1 MIRSFKKFADFVNN
15 YREKRHTL
23 NHEIN
28 NILKNN
34 NTQKVLE
41 VGCNIRP
48 LCKQEIIE
56 EYNII
61 LHGIDPDQSIDLKET
76 KTKFEHFE
84 IIDLENFET
93 IEKYDLILLNMVM
106 EHIKDNNI
114 SFRKLSG
121 LLSENGVIICH
132 QPSNL
137 HPFSILNRIL
147 PHDFKEKV
155 LQILLPWS
163 KRGARGWESY
173 YHKCNY
179 FGFKKLC
186 EKNNLKIVSEKFN
199 YNASHYFSFFPP
211 LFLIIVLYE
220 AFIKLLKIKLLCSDF
235 YLLISHKKYSK

>member
-1 MIRSFKKFADFVNN
+1 MLKSFKKFADFVNS
-15 YREKRHTL
+15 YRLKRQIP
-23 NHEIN
+23 NEEIN
-28 NILKNN
+28 NILKT
-34 NTQKVLE
+34 NTRKVLE

-48 LCKQEIIE
+48 LCNQKIIE
-56 EYNII
+56 DYNII
-61 LHGIDPDQSIDLKET
+61 LHGIDPDQSIDFKKT

-84 IIDLENFET
+84 ITDLENFET
-93 IEKYDLILLNMVM
+93 IEKYDLILLSMVM

-114 SFRKLSG
+114 SFRKLAE
-121 LLSENGVIICH
+121 LLSEDGVIICH

-147 PHDFKEKV
+147 SDSLKEKV

-163 KRGARGWESY
+163 KRGARGWKSY

-186 EKNNLKIVSEKFN
+186 AKNNLKIISEKFN

-211 LFLIIVLYE
+211 LFLTIVLYE
-220 AFIKLLKIKLLCSDF
+220 EFIKLLKIKLLCSDF
-235 YLLISHKKYSK
+235 YLLISHKNQN

>member
-15 YREKRHTL
+15 YREKRYTL
-23 NHEIN
+23 NEGLNDIF
-28 NILKNN
+28 KNN
-34 NTQKVLE
+34 NIQKVLE

-48 LCKQEIIE
+48 LCKKKIIE
-56 EYNII
+56 DYNII

-84 IIDLENFET
+84 ITDLKSFDT

-106 EHIKDNNI
+106 EHIKDNNV
-114 SFRKLSG
+114 SFRKLSE
-121 LLSENGVIICH
+121 LLSENGVIACR

-137 HPFSILNRIL
+137 HPFSILNRTL
-147 PHDFKEKV
+147 SQTLKEKV

-163 KRGARGWESY
+163 KTGARGWKSY

-186 EKNNLKIVSEKFN
+186 EEHNLKIVSKKFN

-211 LFLIIVLYE
+211 LFLIVVLYE
-220 AFIKLLKIKLLCSDF
+220 EFIKLLGIKLLCSDF
-235 YLLISHKKYSK
+235 YLVISHKN

>member
-15 YREKRHTL
+15 YRKTRYNL
-23 NHEIN
+23 NQGLN
-28 NILKNN
+28 NIFKNN
-34 NTQKVLE
+34 NIRKVLE

-48 LCKQEIIE
+48 LCKKKTIE
-56 EYNII
+56 DYNII

-76 KTKFEHFE
+76 KTKFEYFE
-84 IIDLENFET
+84 ITDLESFET

-114 SFRKLSG
+114 SFRKLSE
-121 LLSENGVIICH
+121 LLSENGVIVCR

-147 PHDFKEKV
+147 SHGLKEKV

-186 EKNNLKIVSEKFN
+186 QKNNLKIVSEKFN

-211 LFLIIVLYE
+211 LFLIVVLYE
-220 AFIKLLKIKLLCSDF
+220 EFIQLLGIKLLCSDF
-235 YLLISHKKYSK
+235 YLVMSHKNQK

>member
-1 MIRSFKKFADFVNN
+1 MIKSFKKFADFVNS
-15 YREKRHTL
+15 YRRKRQIP
-23 NHEIN
+23 NEEIN

-34 NTQKVLE
+34 TRKVLE

-48 LCKQEIIE
+48 LCNQKIIE
-56 EYNII
+56 DYNII
-61 LHGIDPDQSIDLKET
+61 LHGIDPDRSIDLKKT
-76 KTKFEHFE
+76 KTKFKHFE
-84 IIDLENFET
+84 ITDLENFET
-93 IEKYDLILLNMVM
+93 IEKYDLILLSMVM

-114 SFRKLSG
+114 SFIRLAE

-137 HPFSILNRIL
+137 HPFSILNRTL
-147 PHDFKEKV
+147 SDGLKEKV

-163 KRGARGWESY
+163 KRGARGWKSY

-179 FGFKKLC
+179 FGFKRLC
-186 EKNNLKIVSEKFN
+186 EKNNLKIISEKFN

-220 AFIKLLKIKLLCSDF
+220 EFIKLLKIKLLCSDF
-235 YLLISHKKYSK
+235 YLLISHKNHN

>member
-1 MIRSFKKFADFVNN
+1 MIKSFKKFADFVNS
-15 YREKRHTL
+15 YRRKRQAP
-23 NHEIN
+23 NEEIN

-34 NTQKVLE
+34 TRKVLE

-48 LCKQEIIE
+48 LCNQKIIE
-56 EYNII
+56 DYNII
-61 LHGIDPDQSIDLKET
+61 LHGIDPDQSIDFTKT

-84 IIDLENFET
+84 ITDLENFET
-93 IEKYDLILLNMVM
+93 IEKYDLILLSMVM

-114 SFRKLSG
+114 SFRKLAE
-121 LLSENGVIICH
+121 LLSEDGVIICH

-147 PHDFKEKV
+147 SDSLKEKV

-163 KRGARGWESY
+163 KRGARGWKSY

-186 EKNNLKIVSEKFN
+186 EKNNLKIISEKFN

-211 LFLIIVLYE
+211 LFLTIVLYE
-220 AFIKLLKIKLLCSDF
+220 EFIKLFKIKLLCSDF
-235 YLLISHKKYSK
+235 YLLISHKNHN